1 MQISYIK
8 KWEEAREAYKLVP
21 NEKLKEE
28 IEILWEQAFYS
39 GEFNNL
45 LRVPLEKYE
54 TKLLKDY
61 PICK

>member
-1 MQISYIK
+1 
-8 KWEEAREAYKLVP
+8 VP